1 MLHFLLF
8 KVVLPSL
15 SWLNIPTIELN
26 LHGSLFNLSDGPN
39 ASVMLKGLLEATNPQ
54 RIFTL
59 QSEVVKGID
68 SALKYFLNMCLKQ
81 YNTRIQ

>member
-1 MLHFLLF
+1 
-8 KVVLPSL
+8 
-15 SWLNIPTIELN
+15 
-26 LHGSLFNLSDGPN
+26 
-39 ASVMLKGLLEATNPQ
+39 MLKGLLEATNLQ

>member
-39 ASVMLKGLLEATNPQ
+39 ASVMLKGLLEAT
-54 RIFTL
+54 L